1 MYTVDIYTN
10 TNLNPVNLPYSPSVV
25 EASASNHYTLQSIDV
40 VQNYFLNSV
49 TVSGASIEGSF
60 WDVIK
65 QADYC
70 KINNFY
76 YFVTSV
82 SMTSPDVAVLGLVP
96 DFFTSARALGAIHS
110 LGGTTVRYRVPE
122 DEDVFGAFTN
132 DDPLL
137 TPSEPLE
144 LVTNDMVF
152 SYDNTLTS
160 DIYVETTI
168 DIGLLTSA
176 FTADSSTTSG
186 WRFKGS
192 GFGLTVTD
200 PTDPDN
206 KVTFPFVPAN
216 KTATIYKVG
225 ADITLPTRGG
235 AIYLYDKVLPS
246 LGLLQSLGVLG
257 GVIKIFKMPRQY
269 VNIDTLPQDDGLISS
284 LHGTVQTSSSML
296 PFEYAKVKNKR
307 VLYGSYNTYGLLS
320 TSGAKFEANPELIFN
335 NDEITPNIK
344 MIVDPRPDGA
354 PYFRY
359 KYYNKDSSD
368 KGFWMNAIKGSTWS
382 NVPIYVSGESG
393 SFLNYAQLGVTRAQ
407 KSYTFNSGMIDS
419 EVSRMNKGASDSI
432 NQITNVMSTLGGS
445 YTPYQMGMAGG
456 LDLDVAK
463 YNTSS
468 VTGSTIA
475 GGLSGQA
482 SNILETGQYLYNAQR
497 RIQDYTFYK
506 NAELAN
512 FGLNHS
518 VSTPTIQF
526 VPENNIIE
534 DMYGNGVVPYRYHYS
549 KNDLKRIDTLLTMYG
564 YAVTKLFTADMLN
577 KHDDFEYLELSGVQI
592 YGDNLPMWWR
602 QGITDQL
609 NTGFRIWHVK
619 PDVKYFDSGL
629 SYEITDKGNNNSS
642 Q

>member
-25 EASASNHYTLQSIDV
+25 EASASNHYKLQSIDV
-40 VQNYFLNSV
+40 VQNYFLDSV

-60 WDVIK
+60 WDTIK

-76 YFVTSV
+76 YFVTSI

-200 PTDPDN
+200 PTDPEN

-216 KTATIYKVG
+216 KTATKYKVG
-225 ADITLPTRGG
+225 ANITLPTRGG
-235 AIYLYDKVLPS
+235 AIYLYDDVLPS

-257 GVIKIFKMPRQY
+257 GVLKIFKMPRQY
-269 VNIDTLPQDDGLISS
+269 VNLDTVPQNDGFISS
-284 LHGTVQTSSSML
+284 LRGTVQTSSSML

-335 NDEITPNIK
+335 DGEITPNIK

-382 NVPIYVSGESG
+382 EVPIYVSGKEG
-393 SFLNYAQLGVTRAQ
+393 SFLNYAQLGITMANR
-407 KSYTFNSGMIDS
+407 SYSFNSGMIDS
-419 EVSRMNKGASDSI
+419 EVNRMNKGASDSV
-432 NQITNVMSTLGGS
+432 NQITNMMSALGGS

-456 LDLDVAK
+456 LDVAK

-482 SNILETGQYLYNAQR
+482 SNMLGAGQYLYNAQR

-506 NAELAN
+506 NTELAN
-512 FGLNHS
+512 FGLQNS

-526 VPENNIIE
+526 VPENNIIR

-629 SYEITDKGNNNSS
+629 SYEITDKGNNII